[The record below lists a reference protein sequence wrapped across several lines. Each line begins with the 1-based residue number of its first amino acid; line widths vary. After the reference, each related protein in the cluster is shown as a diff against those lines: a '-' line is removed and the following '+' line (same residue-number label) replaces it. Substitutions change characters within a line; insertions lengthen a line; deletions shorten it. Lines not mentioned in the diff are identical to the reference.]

1 MPIKFNLIDFKKSM
15 KTSFYLLYRFNG
27 RILYPLIACISI
39 LSGFE
44 MSAQTTF
51 IGRIGINYPSSPYAE
66 KFLGPYLAI
75 YAPTYQ
81 VRPSISGLVEQ
92 KMSNIFSITSGLEY
106 VETEVTVGSYADLRT
121 VNLKYLEVPLLA
133 QINFDISTTDFQW
146 FVFAGPQIRYNISS
160 IVGITTSIV
169 RKFDIG
175 LEGGLG
181 IAYSVSP
188 QIQFFIDGRY
198 VLGLLDIAN
207 NVDDYPAY
215 TRDMRLGCGVK
226 MLINN

>member
-1 MPIKFNLIDFKKSM
+1 MATI
-15 KTSFYLLYRFNG
+15 YLLYLFNG
-27 RILYPLIACISI
+27 RILYPIIACISI
-39 LSGFE
+39 LSGLE
-44 MSAQTTF
+44 MSAQTAF
-51 IGRIGINYPSSPYAE
+51 IGRIGINYPRSPYAE

-75 YAPTYQ
+75 YPPTYQ

-92 KMSNIFSITSGLEY
+92 KVSNIFSIKSGLEY
-106 VETEVTVGSYADLRT
+106 VETEVTVGSSGDLRT
-121 VNLKYLEVPLLA
+121 VNLKYLEIPLLA
-133 QINFDISTTDFQW
+133 QSNFDIPTTDFQL
-146 FVFAGPQIRYNISS
+146 FIFAGPKIRYNTSS

-188 QIQFFIDGRY
+188 QLQLFIDGRY

-215 TRDMRLGCGVK
+215 TRDMRFGCGVK
-226 MLINN
+226 ILINN